1 MSAMPGPILPSRL
14 DVWKLAH
21 RLEAMA
27 RHAKELADKRSDA
40 DLTVVLAKLD
50 AMRALLG
57 PSSSASGDES
67 GAS

>member
-21 RLEAMA
+21 RIEAMA

-40 DLTVVLAKLD
+40 DLTAALVKFD

-57 PSSSASGDES
+57 PSPSVSGDES

>member
-27 RHAKELADKRSDA
+27 RHAKELADTQSGA
-40 DLTVVLAKLD
+40 DLQCAVQKLN

-57 PSSSASGDES
+57 EAK
-67 GAS
+67 

>member
-14 DVWKLAH
+14 DVWRLAH
-21 RLEAMA
+21 RIEAMA

-40 DLTVVLAKLD
+40 DLTVALAKID

-57 PSSSASGDES
+57 PTPSVSGDES
-67 GAS
+67 GVS

>member
-21 RLEAMA
+21 RIEAMA

-40 DLTVVLAKLD
+40 DLTVALGKFD

-57 PSSSASGDES
+57 PSPSASGDES
-67 GAS
+67 GVS